1 MSKIYQKITDLIGGT
16 PLLELAN
23 YEKKNNLEATVL
35 GKLEYFNPAGSVKD
49 RIAKAMVD
57 EAEQEGKLKE
67 GSVIMSQHQ
76 VIQVSVLRR
85 LQPQEVIKL

>member
-35 GKLEYFNPAGSVKD
+35 GKLEYFNPL
-49 RIAKAMVD
+49 RF
-57 EAEQEGKLKE
+57 GKRQNRK
-67 GSVIMSQHQ
+67 GNG
-76 VIQVSVLRR
+76 
-85 LQPQEVIKL
+85 

>member
-35 GKLEYFNPAGSVKD
+35 VQP
-49 RIAKAMVD
+49 
-57 EAEQEGKLKE
+57 
-67 GSVIMSQHQ
+67 HQ
-76 VIQVSVLRR
+76 PLPLRFCLLPNR
-85 LQPQEVIKL
+85 QG

>member
-35 GKLEYFNPAGSVKD
+35 GKLEYFNPAGSVKTESQ
-49 RIAKAMVD
+49 RQWLMRLNKR
-57 EAEQEGKLKE
+57 GKLKE
-67 GSVIMSQHQ
+67 GSVIIEPTSGNTG
-76 VIQVSVLRR
+76 IGLASVAAKR
-85 LQPQEVIKL
+85 L

>member
-35 GKLEYFNPAGSVKD
+35 GKLS
-49 RIAKAMVD
+49 
-57 EAEQEGKLKE
+57 
-67 GSVIMSQHQ
+67 SSQHQ
-76 VIQVSVLRR
+76 VIQVSALRR